1 MNESSLRHRRVP
13 VGSVTLHVVECGT
26 GPTVLLL
33 HGFPELWYAWHRLLP
48 ALARAGFRAV
58 APDLRGYGAS
68 DKPLDIDAYR
78 SDVLVEDVQGLVH
91 ALDLGSVHLVG
102 HDWGATIAF
111 MFAARH
117 PELVS
122 HLVILNGAHPR
133 RLREELGTLEQAL
146 RSSYIL
152 FFQLPW
158 LPEWCLR
165 RRVIV
170 AKVFRGSS
178 ENPAAFSDDDIDR
191 YTAAIRVPRAA
202 TGMVNYYRAARRFPP
217 DADATIVAP
226 TLVIWGE
233 RDPALARRNLD
244 GLSALVPEL
253 AIVTVPNAGHFVHHE
268 ATDLVLRRMLEFLR
282 AVRPIGLRGK

>member
-1 MNESSLRHRRVP
+1 MTDVSLRHVRVP
-13 VGSVTLHVVECGT
+13 VGSVTLHVVECGE
-26 GPTVLLL
+26 GPAVLLL
-33 HGFPELWYAWHRLLP
+33 HGFPELWYAWHRVLP

-68 DKPLDIDAYR
+68 DKPTDIDAYR
-78 SDVLVEDVQGLVH
+78 SDLLLDDVQGLVR
-91 ALDLGSVHLVG
+91 ALDLGSVRLVG

-122 HLVILNGAHPR
+122 HLVILNGAHPA
-133 RLREELGTLEQAL
+133 RLRAELRGLEQAL

-165 RRVIV
+165 RRAVI
-170 AKVFRGSS
+170 AKLFQGSS
-178 ENPAAFSDDDIDR
+178 ENPAAFSEDDIDR
-191 YTAAIRVPRAA
+191 YVAAIRVPRAA
-202 TGMVNYYRAARRFPP
+202 TGMVNYYRAAARFPP
-217 DADATIVAP
+217 DADAKILAP

-233 RDPALARRNLD
+233 RDPALSRRNLD
-244 GLSALVPEL
+244 GLSALVPDL
-253 AIVTVPNAGHFVHHE
+253 AIEQVPNAGHFVHHE
-268 ATDLVLRRMLEFLR
+268 VPDLVLRRMLEFL
-282 AVRPIGLRGK
+282 

>member
-1 MNESSLRHRRVP
+1 MSDFSLRHVRVP
-13 VGSVTLHVVECGT
+13 VGAVTLHVVECGT

-48 ALARAGFRAV
+48 ALARAGYRAV

-68 DKPLDIDAYR
+68 DKPSEIDAYR
-78 SDVLVEDVQGLVH
+78 SELLLDDVKGLVR
-91 ALDLGSVHLVG
+91 ALDLGSVRLVG

-133 RLREELGTLEQAL
+133 RLREQLRTLEQAL
-146 RSSYIL
+146 RSAYIL

-165 RRVIV
+165 RRPVL
-170 AKVFRGSS
+170 AKIFRGSS
-178 ENPAAFSDDDIDR
+178 ENPAAFSDDDIER
-191 YTAAIRVPRAA
+191 YLGAIRVPRAA
-202 TGMVNYYRAARRFPP
+202 RGMVNYYRAARRFPP
-217 DADATIVAP
+217 DAESKIVAP

-233 RDPALARRNLD
+233 EDPALSRRNLD
-244 GLSALVPEL
+244 GLSALVTDLTIE
-253 AIVTVPNAGHFVHHE
+253 TVPNAGHFVHHE
-268 ATDLVLRRMLEFLR
+268 VPELVLRRMLEFL
-282 AVRPIGLRGK
+282 

>member
-1 MNESSLRHRRVP
+1 MSDFSLRHSRVR

-26 GPTVLLL
+26 GPAVLLL

-48 ALARAGFRAV
+48 ALARAGFRAI

-68 DKPLDIDAYR
+68 DKPSEIDAYR
-78 SDVLVEDVQGLVH
+78 SDVLLDDVRGLMR
-91 ALDLGSVHLVG
+91 ALELGSVRLVG
-102 HDWGATIAF
+102 HDWGATLAF

-122 HLVILNGAHPR
+122 HLVILNGAHPK
-133 RLREELGTLEQAL
+133 RLRALLGTPEQAL
-146 RSSYIL
+146 RSAYIL

-165 RRVIV
+165 RRAIISRI
-170 AKVFRGSS
+170 FRGSS
-178 ENPAAFSDDDIDR
+178 ENPAAFSDDDIER
-191 YTAAIRVPRAA
+191 YVAATRVPRAA
-202 TGMVNYYRAARRFPP
+202 RGMVNYYRAARRFPP
-217 DADATIVAP
+217 DTKSKIIAP

-233 RDPALARRNLD
+233 QDPALSRRNLD

-253 AIVTVPNAGHFVHHE
+253 TIETVPNAGHFVHHE
-268 ATDLVLRRMLEFLR
+268 VPERVLARMLDFL
-282 AVRPIGLRGK
+282 

>member
-1 MNESSLRHRRVP
+1 MSDFSLRHALVP
-13 VGSVTLHVVECGT
+13 VGSVTLHVVECGQ
-26 GPTVLLL
+26 GPSVLLL

-68 DKPLDIDAYR
+68 DKPTDIDAYR
-78 SDVLVEDVQGLVH
+78 SDLLLDDVQGLVH
-91 ALDLGSVHLVG
+91 ALDLGSVRLVG
-102 HDWGATIAF
+102 HDWGATLAF

-122 HLVILNGAHPR
+122 HLVILNGAPPT
-133 RLREELGTLEQAL
+133 RLRAELGRLEQAL
-146 RSSYIL
+146 RSAYIL

-165 RRVIV
+165 RRPVI
-170 AKVFRGSS
+170 AGVFRGSS
-178 ENPAAFSDDDIDR
+178 ENPAAFSEDDIDR
-191 YTAAIRVPRAA
+191 YAAAMRVPRVA

-217 DADATIVAP
+217 DLDSNILAP

-233 RDPALARRNLD
+233 RDPALSRRNLD
-244 GLSALVPEL
+244 GLSALVPDLTIE
-253 AIVTVPNAGHFVHHE
+253 TVPNAGHFVHHE
-268 ATDLVLRRMLEFLR
+268 VPELVLRRMLEFL
-282 AVRPIGLRGK
+282 